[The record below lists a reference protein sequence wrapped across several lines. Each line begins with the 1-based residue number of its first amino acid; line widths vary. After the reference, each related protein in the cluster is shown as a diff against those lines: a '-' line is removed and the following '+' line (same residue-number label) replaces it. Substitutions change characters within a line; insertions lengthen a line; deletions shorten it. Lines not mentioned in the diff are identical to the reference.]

1 MSCLIN
7 IGLYRIAIGEAYE
20 KCEEVFQNLCLE
32 NEIDALNE
40 LWLEKLKEDN
50 IFSYYD
56 PTNACIELLFDAA
69 KTLLVTNYPN
79 LDVDY
84 WPDWGGIETSADEI
98 VGKLRE
104 NNVCDTIIKEVILNR
119 LYNEFEDKNL
129 IELCQDI
136 EVLLDVS
143 KIVKS
148 GNDFVFYENTEELGA
163 DHREN
168 GCRESDDTDESF
180 GLFLLQS
187 YKDGNSN
194 TLYFEFSDG
203 RILAAD
209 MK

>member
-7 IGLYRIAIGEAYE
+7 IGLYRMAIDDAYE

-32 NEIDALNE
+32 NEIDALDE
-40 LWLEKLKEDN
+40 LWMEKLKEDN
-50 IFSYYD
+50 IFSYDD

-84 WPDWGGIETSADEI
+84 WPDWGGIETSADKI

-104 NNVCDTIIKEVILNR
+104 NNVNDTIIKEVILNR
-119 LYNEFEDKNL
+119 LYDEFENDDL

-136 EVLLDVS
+136 EVVLELS
-143 KIVKS
+143 KTVKS

-187 YKDGNSN
+187 YKDGNSD
-194 TLYFEFSDG
+194 TLYFEFSNG